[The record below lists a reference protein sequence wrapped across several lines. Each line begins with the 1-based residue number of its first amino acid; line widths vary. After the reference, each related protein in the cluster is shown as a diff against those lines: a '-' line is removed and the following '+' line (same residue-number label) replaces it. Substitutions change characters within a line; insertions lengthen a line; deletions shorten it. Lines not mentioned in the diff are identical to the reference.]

1 MMKIKNFEDVNKILA
16 RYIPDSVESAYTL
29 TRMTEVMDL
38 LGNPQDTYKAV
49 HIAGTAG
56 KTSTSYYIA
65 KMLQLSGKK
74 VGLTISPHMDE
85 VNERLQINNTPLSE
99 AKYCEYFAEFM
110 EIEGLLKIKPT
121 YFELLI
127 AFAYWVFSKEHVDY
141 AVVEVGLG
149 GLVDGTNVINRKD
162 KVCVITD
169 IGLDHTRIL
178 GDNVTDIAKQKA
190 GIINAGNHVFMAPQE
205 KSIEKT
211 ISDYAGSVGAT
222 VDIVD
227 TFSDVPKYLPLYQ
240 QRNWSLAKSVFDYIA
255 SRDQLKK
262 LDSQTID
269 KSAHI
274 VVPGR
279 MEIRRLNNK
288 TVILDGAHNGA
299 KFEALSK
306 SLVNILGSKKA
317 VFLLGMVQSKEMH
330 LSQVVESISPF
341 AVQIICTSVQPQQEM
356 PHTSLDPEIIE
367 AAFKY
372 AGIKNIKTVNNLET
386 ALEQGLQEEID
397 TLVITGSLY
406 LLSEVRKLLNKE
418 GSND

>member
-1 MMKIKNFEDVNKILA
+1 MKVGNFETVNKILA

-29 TRMTEVMDL
+29 TRMTKVMDL
-38 LGNPQDTYKAV
+38 LGNPQDTNKSV

-85 VNERLQINNTPLSE
+85 VNERLQVNNTPLPE
-99 AKYCEYFAEFM
+99 TKYCDYFAEFM
-110 EIEGLLKIKPT
+110 EIEGLLELKPT
-121 YFELLI
+121 YFELLV

-149 GLVDGTNVINRKD
+149 GLVDGTNVITRED

-178 GDNVTDIAKQKA
+178 GNTLPDIAIQKA
-190 GIINAGNHVFMAPQE
+190 GIIHSGNNVFMARQD
-205 KSIEKT
+205 KSVEKT
-211 ISDYAGSVGAT
+211 VSDYARSVGASLR
-222 VDIVD
+222 IVD
-227 TFSDVPKYLPLYQ
+227 RLVNVPSYLPLYQ
-240 QRNWSLAKSVFDYIA
+240 QRNWSLAKSVFDYVA
-255 SRDQLKK
+255 SRDQLAK
-262 LDSQTID
+262 LDEANID
-269 KSAHI
+269 ASAHI
-274 VVPGR
+274 VIPGR
-279 MEIRRLNNK
+279 MEIRKIGNK

-299 KFEALSK
+299 KFEALAK
-306 SLVNILGSKKA
+306 TLVSFLGSKKA

-330 LSQVVESISPF
+330 LDQVVKSVNPF
-341 AVQIICTSVQPQQEM
+341 AAEIICTSVQPLQEM

-367 AAFKY
+367 VAFKD
-372 AGIKNIKTVNNLET
+372 AGTENIKTVNNLET
-386 ALEQGLQEEID
+386 ALHRAMQSEAD

-406 LLSEVRKLLNKE
+406 LLSEVRKLLKNE
-418 GSND
+418 YSND